1 MPQSMKVLYV
11 SSEVEPFAKTGGLA
25 DVAGSLPKEL
35 RKLGVDVR
43 VILPKYGSIDEK
55 IYKITEVLESE
66 FEVSIGDEKIK
77 GKLKETSI
85 EVESKKI
92 QVYLLENNFYYN
104 RNGLYVDANTNSS
117 FPDNAERFIFFSRGI
132 LEALKKINWKPDII
146 HCNDWQ
152 SGLIPIYLKTI
163 YADYIFYNGIKT
175 VLSIH
180 NLAYQ
185 GIFNKDTFVKTGLPW
200 DVFTIDG
207 IEFFDR
213 MNFMKAGIIFS
224 DFITTVSSK
233 YAEEICSSVEYGY
246 GLEGVLANRKTELAG
261 ILNGVDYAAWSPLK
275 DEHIPQKYSG
285 RNLAKKSI
293 NKKVLLEKF
302 GLPYRESIPVVGM
315 ISRLADQKGFDLI
328 EAAADQLLKLD
339 TQMIFLGE
347 GEVQYRQFLE
357 RLQKQY
363 PEKVG
368 VHIGFNNELAHLIE
382 AGSDMY
388 LMPSRYEPCG
398 LNQMFS
404 LKYGA
409 VPIVRATG
417 GLDDSVEQYNP
428 QTKTGTGFKFIN
440 YDKSNLVDAVSLAVK
455 VYKNKSAWTQLMKNG
470 MKQDFSWKESAK
482 KYIDLY
488 KNVLSVN

>member
-1 MPQSMKVLYV
+1 MSQRIKLLYV

-35 RKLGVDVR
+35 KMLGVDVR

-55 IYKITEVLESE
+55 KYKISEVPKSE
-66 FEVSIGDEKIK
+66 FEVPIGDEKII
-77 GKLKETSI
+77 GKLKKTSI
-85 EVESKKI
+85 EFDSEKI
-92 QVYLLENNFYYN
+92 EVYLLSNDFYYN
-104 RNGLYVDANTNSS
+104 RNGLYADANTNSN

-163 YADYIFYNGIKT
+163 YADYIFYKGIKT
-175 VLSIH
+175 VFSIH

-185 GIFNKDTFVKTGLPW
+185 GIFEKDTFIKTGLPW
-200 DVFTIDG
+200 DVFTIEG

-213 MNFMKAGIIFS
+213 VNFMKAGIIFS
-224 DFITTVSSK
+224 DFITTVSPK

-246 GLEGVLANRKTELAG
+246 GLEGVLTNRKTELAG
-261 ILNGVDYAAWSPLK
+261 ILNGVDYDAWSPLK

-285 RNLAKKSI
+285 RNLTKKSV
-293 NKKVLLEKF
+293 NKRALLENF
-302 GLPYRESIPVVGM
+302 FLSYREDAPVIGM

-328 EAAADQLLKLD
+328 EASADQLMKLGI
-339 TQMIFLGE
+339 QLIFLGA
-347 GEVQYRQFLE
+347 GELKYQQFLE
-357 RLQKQY
+357 RLKKKY

-368 VHIGFNNELAHLIE
+368 VHIGFSNELAHLIE

-388 LMPSRYEPCG
+388 MMPSRYEPCG

-404 LKYGA
+404 LKYGT
-409 VPIVRATG
+409 VPLVRATG

-428 QTKTGTGFKFIN
+428 ETKTGTGFKFTD
-440 YDKSNLVDAVSLAVK
+440 YDKSKLVDIVNLAVNI
-455 VYKNKSAWTQLMKNG
+455 YKDKSAWTQLMKNG

-482 KYIDLY
+482 KYISLY

>member
-1 MPQSMKVLYV
+1 MPQTIKVLYV

-35 RKLGVDVR
+35 RKLGLDVR

-55 IYKITEVLESE
+55 KYKIIEVPNSE
-66 FEVSIGDEKIK
+66 FEVSIGDEKNE

-85 EVESKKI
+85 EVDSKKI
-92 QVYLLENNFYYN
+92 QVYFIENNFYYN
-104 RNGLYVDANTNSS
+104 RNGLYTDANTNSD
-117 FPDNAERFIFFSRGI
+117 FPDNAQRFIFFSRGI
-132 LEALKKINWKPDII
+132 LETLKKINWKPDII

-163 YADYIFYNGIKT
+163 YTDDVFYQGIKT
-175 VLSIH
+175 VFSIH

-185 GIFNKDTFVKTGLPW
+185 GIFDKNAFVKTGLPW

-213 MNFMKAGIIFS
+213 VNFMKSGIIFS
-224 DFITTVSSK
+224 DFITTVSPK
-233 YAEEICSSVEYGY
+233 YAEEICSSVDYGY
-246 GLEGVLANRKTELAG
+246 GLEGVLTKRKTELTG
-261 ILNGVDYAAWSPLK
+261 ILNGVDYGVWSPLK

-285 RNLAKKSI
+285 RNLAKKPI
-293 NKKVLLEKF
+293 NKKVLLDKF
-302 GLPYRESIPVVGM
+302 ILPYREGVPAVGM

-328 EAAADQLLKLD
+328 EAAADQLMQLD
-339 TQMIFLGE
+339 IQMIFLGT
-347 GEVQYRQFLE
+347 GELKYKQFLE
-357 RLQKQY
+357 RLKKQN

-398 LNQMFS
+398 LNQIFS
-404 LKYGA
+404 LKYGT

-417 GLDDSVEQYNP
+417 GLDDSVEQYNTE
-428 QTKTGTGFKFIN
+428 TKTGTGFKFIN
-440 YDKSNLVDAVSLAVK
+440 YDKSHLIYAVNLAVN
-455 VYKNKSAWTQLMKNG
+455 VYKDKSAWTQLMKNG
-470 MKQDFSWKESAK
+470 MKQEFSWKESAK
-482 KYIDLY
+482 KYIKLY
-488 KNVLSVN
+488 KKVLLVS